1 MAILEIGIIFLALAL
16 GIKHSFDADH
26 LIAVSTYL
34 TRARKIRPAIKT
46 GMYWATGHMITAS
59 IITFLLFTFKEVF
72 LVKYLSGFESLVAIM
87 LIVLG
92 IFAFKDV
99 RKFHSHSHRHEGVEH
114 SHPHA
119 HDAADHAHKHMLGVG
134 VVHGLASNDELLIL
148 LTAEIGLTSLFGML
162 VGVLLFSVGVVAG
175 MTLFSILVTYSVT
188 KYANRIQY
196 AVIAASGLLSIAYG
210 VLMLAG
216 I

>member
-1 MAILEIGIIFLALAL
+1 
-16 GIKHSFDADH
+16 
-26 LIAVSTYL
+26 
-34 TRARKIRPAIKT
+34 
-46 GMYWATGHMITAS
+46 
-59 IITFLLFTFKEVF
+59 
-72 LVKYLSGFESLVAIM
+72 
-87 LIVLG
+87 
-92 IFAFKDV
+92 
-99 RKFHSHSHRHEGVEH
+99 
-114 SHPHA
+114 
-119 HDAADHAHKHMLGVG
+119 
-134 VVHGLASNDELLIL
+134 
-148 LTAEIGLTSLFGML
+148 ML